1 MTGEPTRPNESTKSS
16 KSTRP
21 SESTGASEPSEF
33 TRPKGFIGSLNCAIE
48 GILWAVKTQRHMLF
62 HLLAAILVLVGTL
75 VLRLTLHEFALLAL
89 AITLV
94 LFAELV
100 NTAIEVTVDLVSPD
114 FHPLA
119 QRAKDVAAGAV
130 LLASVGAMVLGY
142 LALSRFFFV
151 SEVSVTHDFMRTTGN
166 VAVISVVIV
175 VLLVVLAKARI
186 GRGTP
191 LHGGMPS
198 GHAGIAFSIATSVA
212 FAEVGL
218 LVILLAW
225 LLAGLVAQSR
235 VLLGVHNFTEIVAGS
250 FIGILTTLVMHLA
263 FH

>member
-1 MTGEPTRPNESTKSS
+1 MKGEPS
-16 KSTRP
+16 KKG
-21 SESTGASEPSEF
+21 ELAK
-33 TRPKGFIGSLNCAIE
+33 PKGFIGSLNCAIE
-48 GILWAVKTQRHMLF
+48 GILWAAKTQRHMLF
-62 HLLAAILVLVGTL
+62 HLVVAILVLVGAL
-75 VLRLTLHEFALLAL
+75 VLRLTLYEFALLAL

-100 NTAIEVTVDLVSPD
+100 NTAIEVVVDLVSPD

-142 LALSRFFFV
+142 LAVSRFFFAA
-151 SEVSVTHDFMRTTGN
+151 EVGVGHDFMRTTGN
-166 VAVISVVIV
+166 IAVISVVVV
-175 VLLVVLAKARI
+175 VLLIILAKARV

-198 GHAGIAFSIATSVA
+198 GHAGVAFSVATSVA

-218 LVILLAW
+218 LVVLLAW
-225 LLAGLVAQSR
+225 LLAALVAQSR
-235 VLLGVHNFTEIVAGS
+235 VLLGVHNFVETVAGS
-250 FIGILTTLVMHLA
+250 LVGIVTTLVMHLA

>member
-1 MTGEPTRPNESTKSS
+1 MKGET
-16 KSTRP
+16 TRP
-21 SESTGASEPSEF
+21 S
-33 TRPKGFIGSLNCAIE
+33 GFIGSLNCAIE
-48 GILWAVKTQRHMLF
+48 GILWAVKTQGHMLF
-62 HLLAAILVLVGTL
+62 HLVAAIMVLVGAL
-75 VLRLTLHEFALLAL
+75 VLRLTLYEFALLAL

-142 LALSRFFFV
+142 LALSRFFFA
-151 SEVSVTHDFMRTTGN
+151 SEVNITHDFMRTTGN
-166 VAVISVVIV
+166 LAILSVVIV
-175 VLLVVLAKARI
+175 VLLVVLAKARV

-198 GHAGIAFSIATSVA
+198 GHAGVAFSVATSVA
-212 FAEVGL
+212 FADVGL
-218 LVILLAW
+218 PVTLLAW
-225 LLAGLVAQSR
+225 LLAALVAQSR
-235 VLLGVHNFTEIVAGS
+235 VLLGIHSFKEMVAGS
-250 FIGILTTLVMHLA
+250 LLGTVTTLAMHLS

>member
-1 MTGEPTRPNESTKSS
+1 MKGEPTK
-16 KSTRP
+16 P
-21 SESTGASEPSEF
+21 S
-33 TRPKGFIGSLNCAIE
+33 GFIGSLNCAIE
-48 GILWAVKTQRHMLF
+48 GILWAAKTQRHMLF
-62 HLLAAILVLVGTL
+62 HLIVAILVLVGAL
-75 VLRLTLHEFALLAL
+75 VLRLTLHEFALLTL

-100 NTAIEVTVDLVSPD
+100 NTAIEVVVDLVSPD

-142 LALSRFFFV
+142 LAVSRFFFSAEVCV
-151 SEVSVTHDFMRTTGN
+151 SQDFMRTTGN

-175 VLLVVLAKARI
+175 VLLVILTKARV

-198 GHAGIAFSIATSVA
+198 GHAGVAFSIATSVA
-212 FAEVGL
+212 FTDIGL
-218 LVILLAW
+218 LVVLLAW
-225 LLAGLVAQSR
+225 LLAALVAQSR
-235 VLLGVHNFTEIVAGS
+235 ILLGVHNLKEIVAGS
-250 FIGILTTLVMHLA
+250 LLGVITTLTMQLV

>member
-1 MTGEPTRPNESTKSS
+1 MKGEPIKP
-16 KSTRP
+16 
-21 SESTGASEPSEF
+21 G
-33 TRPKGFIGSLNCAIE
+33 GFLGSLNCAIE
-48 GILWAVKTQRHMLF
+48 GIIWAVKTQRHMLF
-62 HLLAAILVLVGTL
+62 HLVAAILVLVGAL

-100 NTAIEVTVDLVSPD
+100 NTAIEVVVDLVSPD

-130 LLASVGAMVLGY
+130 LLASVGAAVLGY
-142 LALSRFFFV
+142 LAVSRFFFP
-151 SEVSVTHDFMRTTGN
+151 SEVNVSNDFMRTTGN
-166 VAVISVVIV
+166 VAIISVVVV
-175 VLLVVLAKARI
+175 VLLVVLAKAKI

-218 LVILLAW
+218 LVIMLAW
-225 LLAGLVAQSR
+225 LLAALVAQSR
-235 VLLGVHNFTEIVAGS
+235 VLLGVHDFREIIAGS
-250 FIGILTTLVMHLA
+250 LLGIMTTLVLHLA

>member
-1 MTGEPTRPNESTKSS
+1 M
-16 KSTRP
+16 
-21 SESTGASEPSEF
+21 
-33 TRPKGFIGSLNCAIE
+33 I
-48 GILWAVKTQRHMLF
+48 F
-62 HLLAAILVLVGTL
+62 HLVAAILVLVGSL
-75 VLRLTLHEFALLAL
+75 VLRLSLYEFALLAL

-100 NTAIEVTVDLVSPD
+100 NTAIEVVVDLVSPE

-142 LALSRFFFV
+142 LAVSRFFFTAGAGA
-151 SEVSVTHDFMRTTGN
+151 SQEFMRSTGN
-166 VAVISVVIV
+166 VAIISVVVV
-175 VLLVVLAKARI
+175 VLLVILVKARV

-198 GHAGIAFSIATSVA
+198 GHAGVAFSIATSVA
-212 FAEVGL
+212 FSDVGL
-218 LVILLAW
+218 LLILLAW
-225 LLAGLVAQSR
+225 FLAALVAQSR
-235 VLLGVHNFTEIVAGS
+235 VLMGIHNLKEIFIGGVVGIVAT
-250 FIGILTTLVMHLA
+250 LTLQLA

>member
-1 MTGEPTRPNESTKSS
+1 MQDEPTRQ
-16 KSTRP
+16 
-21 SESTGASEPSEF
+21 GEF
-33 TRPKGFIGSLNCAIE
+33 TRPEGFIGSLNCAIE

-62 HLLAAILVLVGTL
+62 HLVAAILVLVGAL
-75 VLRLTLHEFALLAL
+75 VLRLTLQEFALLAL

-100 NTAIEVTVDLVSPD
+100 NTAIEVTVDLVTPD

-130 LLASVGAMVLGY
+130 LLASVGGVVLGY
-142 LALSRFFFV
+142 LALSRFLFV
-151 SEVSVTHDFMRTTGN
+151 AEAEVTHDFMRTTGN
-166 VAVISVVIV
+166 VAIISVVIV
-175 VLLVVLAKARI
+175 VLLVILIKARI

-198 GHAGIAFSIATSVA
+198 GHAGVAFSIATSVA

-218 LVILLAW
+218 LVVLLAW
-225 LLAGLVAQSR
+225 FLAALLAHSR

-250 FIGILTTLVMHLA
+250 LLGIVTTLVMQLA